1 MQHKVLCLLG
11 GGLRCSKY
19 FPNPFGG
26 EVKACDCLF
35 SFVKDK
41 ICEVYDDNL
50 LYIALKIMR
59 KSIEK
64 ATMYYHLNLI
74 ACCTFYKK
82 WVAKEKNALAS
93 CIT

>member
-41 ICEVYDDNL
+41 ICEVYDGNL
-50 LYIALKIMR
+50 VYIAMKIMR
-59 KSIEK
+59 KSMRK
-64 ATMYYHLNLI
+64 STM
-74 ACCTFYKK
+74 
-82 WVAKEKNALAS
+82 
-93 CIT
+93 